1 MTLALQIEWGLN
13 EITYMKCLI
22 QWLTYCYQKR
32 SGSYFIILQPEN
44 TLLTFQLS
52 DSFIALNSMELGTS
66 QEIFLKSQMFDM
78 SKWLNDG
85 AMYWKWEVWVGR
97 RGWVTSHVKLEIHIN
112 YPKGINVVCWIWVWR
127 KHQQIFNTKVVG
139 LDEISMEKTYILNV
153 TFLVCI
159 VI

>member
-1 MTLALQIEWGLN
+1 MTLALQIERGLN

-66 QEIFLKSQMFDM
+66 QEKFLESQMFDM

-97 RGWVTSHVKLEIHIN
+97 RRWVTSHVKLEIHIN

-127 KHQQIFNTKVVG
+127 KHQQIFNTKVIG

-153 TFLVCI
+153 TFLVFI
-159 VI
+159 DI